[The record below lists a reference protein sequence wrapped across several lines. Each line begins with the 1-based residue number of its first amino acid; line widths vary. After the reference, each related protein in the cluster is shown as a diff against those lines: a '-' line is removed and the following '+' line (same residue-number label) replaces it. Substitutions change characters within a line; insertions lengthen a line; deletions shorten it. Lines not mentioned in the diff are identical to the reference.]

1 MARMV
6 RRCINLVW
14 LSLSG
19 VKLSSFYWGFAYL
32 KNSEL
37 MPHFQIFEF
46 LSCVVVQLEYVEC
59 RLFLFASW
67 GEKICCK
74 VKRTSFVAI
83 DSAKEVTKSQP

>member
-1 MARMV
+1 MVGGLPYIARGMCFYYSVELEHSMHQFLSCPMARMV

-19 VKLSSFYWGFAYL
+19 VKLSSFYWVFAYL

-59 RLFLFASW
+59 RHF
-67 GEKICCK
+67 
-74 VKRTSFVAI
+74 
-83 DSAKEVTKSQP
+83 